1 MIGNSVDKVSSGT
14 KLVKEAGETMQDI
27 VTAVGRVTE
36 MMAEIQAAS
45 AEQKEGMGQVN
56 EAVHQMDEMT
66 QQNAAL
72 VEQATAIAESVHD
85 QTQKLTEAVEKFKIP
100 LSESSDTWESEPD
113 NLSSKPRASMAS
125 IHSGIKLLR

>member
-1 MIGNSVDKVSSGT
+1 MLFRS
-14 KLVKEAGETMQDI
+14 AGETMQDI

-72 VEQATAIAESVHD
+72 VEQASAIAESVHD

-100 LSESSDTWESEPD
+100 LTESNDSWESEQD
-113 NLSSKPRASMAS
+113 NFSPTPRVSMAS
-125 IHSGIKLLR
+125 IQSGMKLIR